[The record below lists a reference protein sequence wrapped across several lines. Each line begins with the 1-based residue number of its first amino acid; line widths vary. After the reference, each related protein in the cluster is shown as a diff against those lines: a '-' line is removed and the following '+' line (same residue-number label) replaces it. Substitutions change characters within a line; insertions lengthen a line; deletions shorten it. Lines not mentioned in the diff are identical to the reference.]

1 MDSFFYIFL
10 ASKSKE
16 SHAEQKRLIAERK
29 QAKPLGNILIRGK
42 KIWEQ
47 IRRRQLPA
55 NERKKLID
63 ELAKLIKGNIKELV
77 FKHDASRIVQT
88 ALKYGDK
95 QTKETIAL
103 ELKGTYVALA
113 QSKDSFFIERFIWTG
128 YWVKM

>member
-1 MDSFFYIFL
+1 MFSTPHTRELIRSDLPSV

-16 SHAEQKRLIAERK
+16 SHAEQKRLVAERK

-77 FKHDASRIVQT
+77 FKHDASRVVQT
-88 ALKYGDK
+88 VLKYGDK
-95 QTKETIAL
+95 QTKENIAL
-103 ELKGTYVALA
+103 ELKGTYVSLA
-113 QSKDSFFIERFIWTG
+113 QSKNSFH
-128 YWVKM
+128 

>member
-1 MDSFFYIFL
+1 M
-10 ASKSKE
+10 
-16 SHAEQKRLIAERK
+16 
-29 QAKPLGNILIRGK
+29 IRGK

-47 IRRRQLPA
+47 IRKRQLPA

-95 QTKETIAL
+95 QTKENIAL

-113 QSKDSFFIERFIWTG
+113 QSKGSFYLEICLDRLLLCEIWPLTFNIRIQAATEST
-128 YWVKM
+128 W